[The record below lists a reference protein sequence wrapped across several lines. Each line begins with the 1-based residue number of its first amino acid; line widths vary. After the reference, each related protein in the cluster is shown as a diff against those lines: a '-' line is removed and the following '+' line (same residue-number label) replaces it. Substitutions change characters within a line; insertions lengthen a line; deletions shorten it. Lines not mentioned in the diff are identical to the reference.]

1 MTSRKRSKVALTS
14 MTFTRPT
21 RVQEPTKEAPGIF
34 ENLQMIVGAGWDPTS
49 DCAKMLDQSWEN
61 GGLFIFNERESSQI
75 RSSMGKAMTEEQNFR
90 RVDSTNKLR
99 RTSIT
104 KLFCEWPAA

>member
-1 MTSRKRSKVALTS
+1 

-21 RVQEPTKEAPGIF
+21 HVQEPTKEAPGIF

-61 GGLFIFNERESSQI
+61 SGLFIFNERESSQI
-75 RSSMGKAMTEEQNFR
+75 RSSMGKAMTEVQNFR
-90 RVDSTNKLR
+90 RVDSTNKL
-99 RTSIT
+99 TT
-104 KLFCEWPAA
+104 VYTGV

>member
-1 MTSRKRSKVALTS
+1 

-61 GGLFIFNERESSQI
+61 GVFFYFQRERKFADKI
-75 RSSMGKAMTEEQNFR
+75 KHGKIYVRSRKISR
-90 RVDSTNKLR
+90 HVCLP
-99 RTSIT
+99 I
-104 KLFCEWPAA
+104 